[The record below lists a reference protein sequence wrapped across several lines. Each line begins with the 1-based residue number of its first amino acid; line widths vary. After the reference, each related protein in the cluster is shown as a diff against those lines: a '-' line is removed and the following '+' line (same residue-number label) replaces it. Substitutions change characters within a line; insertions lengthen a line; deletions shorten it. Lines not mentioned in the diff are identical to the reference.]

1 MLDSKDATTSG
12 FSEDFIKASRG
23 DQSSITSIAF
33 VAIAGV
39 FLLLRMF
46 TRGIIVRNIGPEDW
60 TILAA
65 WVCSLGLTICILFEV
80 ANGQGHHIETLSAE
94 DLTSLQKALYYSII
108 LYQGALVLNK
118 ISILCQYYR
127 IFPGKNIRLAIWI
140 MAGVT
145 GVYGFWSIFGNVS
158 MCTPIPSYWNHTI
171 ANSHCMSNTAVW
183 FSNAA
188 INIVTDIAIFLLP
201 MPALKQLQL
210 PKKQKIGLMLVF
222 ALGGFVCLTSI
233 LRLRALHDVTKST
246 DLTWENGPIAY
257 WSSVEVNVGIICASL
272 PTLKA
277 FAMKFMP
284 HLLNNSSNAGGATSS
299 NRKTATNMMKSR
311 TKNATVTEIELGNK
325 GYADTD
331 ALDPNRIQ
339 VVTVVEQ
346 DREYASDSNSVNSQQ
361 KNITGGRPASR
372 GPDMV

>member
-1 MLDSKDATTSG
+1 M
-12 FSEDFIKASRG
+12 
-23 DQSSITSIAF
+23 
-33 VAIAGV
+33 
-39 FLLLRMF
+39 
-46 TRGIIVRNIGPEDW
+46 
-60 TILAA
+60 
-65 WVCSLGLTICILFEV
+65 
-80 ANGQGHHIETLSAE
+80 
-94 DLTSLQKALYYSII
+94 
-108 LYQGALVLNK
+108 
-118 ISILCQYYR
+118 
-127 IFPGKNIRLAIWI
+127 
-140 MAGVT
+140 
-145 GVYGFWSIFGNVS
+145 
-158 MCTPIPSYWNHTI
+158 
-171 ANSHCMSNTAVW
+171 
-183 FSNAA
+183 
-188 INIVTDIAIFLLP
+188 
-201 MPALKQLQL
+201 
-210 PKKQKIGLMLVF
+210 
-222 ALGGFVCLTSI
+222 TSI